1 MNKKSFVLGKDGYP
15 HGRPSSGGLFGKKI
29 QMINGKVQV
38 FRSCSSRWRRLSSML
53 MSASYR

>member
-1 MNKKSFVLGKDGYP
+1 MNKKVSRVKMAILTDCHLRVNFY
-15 HGRPSSGGLFGKKI
+15 GKKI

-38 FRSCSSRWRRLSSML
+38 FCLCSSRWRKLSSML